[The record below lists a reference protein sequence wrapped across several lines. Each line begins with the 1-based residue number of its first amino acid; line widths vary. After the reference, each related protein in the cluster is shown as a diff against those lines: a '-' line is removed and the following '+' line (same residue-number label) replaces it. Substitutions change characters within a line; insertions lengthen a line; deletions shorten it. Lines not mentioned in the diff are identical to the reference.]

1 MQEVVNELVKSVLI
15 ASVGLLGPLVVG
27 VLVQLLRKV
36 NVELSSA
43 QEQKVRELV
52 QNVLLEVEEWAS
64 HRLKA
69 QIPVTSGQKLS
80 RAVEAILNK
89 IPGIDEAEA
98 ELLVRQELPKVGL
111 GAINFLDQT
120 VKAAVQN
127 PNK

>member
-1 MQEVVNELVKSVLI
+1 MEDVINELVKTILMASI
-15 ASVGLLGPLVVG
+15 AAVGPLVVAA
-27 VLVQLLRKV
+27 LVQLFRKF
-36 NVELSSA
+36 NVELGAA
-43 QEQKVRELV
+43 QQAQVETVV
-52 QNVLLEVEEWAS
+52 QNILLEVEEWAS